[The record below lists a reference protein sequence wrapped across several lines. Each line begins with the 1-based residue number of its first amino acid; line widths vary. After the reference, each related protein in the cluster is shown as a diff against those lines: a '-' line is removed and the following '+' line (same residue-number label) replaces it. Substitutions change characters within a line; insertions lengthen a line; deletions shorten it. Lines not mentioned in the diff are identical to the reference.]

1 MAKPI
6 TAVVKLQVPA
16 GQATPAPPVGTAL
29 GPHGVNIME
38 FVKQFNARTQA
49 AAGMTTPV
57 VVTIFKDRTFTFI
70 TKTPPAA
77 VLLKKE
83 AGIEKGSPTSNRQK
97 VGKVTRAQLRKIAE
111 LKLYP
116 PREAVERV
124 KTAGYAKFDESVDVA
139 VRLGVDPKHADQVVR
154 GTVSLPNGTGKK
166 IRVLVIA
173 QGDKAKEAE
182 AAGADFVGVEYV
194 QKIKDGWLDTD
205 MIVATP
211 DVMGQ
216 LGPLGKVLG
225 PRGLMPNPKAGTVT
239 MDVARAVKE
248 LKAGKIEFRVDISGI
263 VHAPIGKKSFSADA
277 LAENLQTFM
286 EAIVRVKAA
295 AAKGHYIRSVTVSS
309 TMGPGVPLDPAVF
322 A

>member
-6 TAVVKLQVPA
+6 AAMVKLQVPA

-38 FVKQFNARTQA
+38 FVKQFNAKTAQA
-49 AAGMTTPV
+49 QGMITPV
-57 VVTIFKDRTFTFI
+57 EVTIYKDRTFTFI

-97 VGKVTRAQLRKIAE
+97 VGKVTRAQLKKIAE
-111 LKLYP
+111 IKMPDLNANDLDA
-116 PREAVERV
+116 AVKMV
-124 KTAGYAKFDESVDVA
+124 AGTA
-139 VRLGVDPKHADQVVR
+139 
-154 GTVSLPNGTGKK
+154 KK

-173 QGDKAKEAE
+173 QGDKAKEGE
-182 AAGADFVGVEYV
+182 AAGADFVGIEYV

-205 MIVATP
+205 VIVATP
-211 DVMGQ
+211 DVMAQ

-239 MDVARAVKE
+239 MDVAR
-248 LKAGKIEFRVDISGI
+248 
-263 VHAPIGKKSFSADA
+263 
-277 LAENLQTFM
+277 
-286 EAIVRVKAA
+286 
-295 AAKGHYIRSVTVSS
+295 
-309 TMGPGVPLDPAVF
+309 
-322 A
+322 